1 MAADIIWYIIM
12 FACAVLFVG
21 IGIYAGK
28 RKKPMWF
35 WAGSE
40 VDAATITDVS
50 AYNRENARMWQW
62 YSLWYWAAG
71 FAWIWSHTL
80 ALIVLMLGCSA
91 GIAIL
96 VRTFLKIEKK
106 YKKTGQF

>member
-1 MAADIIWYIIM
+1 MAGDIIWYITM
-12 FACAVLFVG
+12 FACALLFVG
-21 IGIYAGK
+21 IGVYARK

-40 VDAATITDVS
+40 VDAATIADVS
-50 AYNRENARMWQW
+50 AYNRENARMWLW
-62 YSLWYWAAG
+62 YSLWYWASG
-71 FAWIWSHTL
+71 FVWIWNHTL

-91 GIAIL
+91 GIVIL

-106 YKKTGQF
+106 YKKSGL